1 MAGSD
6 KFEITVDEGDRRNG
20 SRLNSSAVLA
30 VVGEVDMATSPVL
43 WDALLRALRTG
54 DVTVDVA
61 DVALIDATGVGV
73 LVRATD
79 QARNIGRALTVRAP
93 SPTVRRVLEAADE
106 RVPARRRLSQPGPE
120 PLDASVRPVVP

>member
-1 MAGSD
+1 MGVAGSV
-6 KFEITVDEGDRRNG
+6 KFEITVDEGDRSND
-20 SRLNSSAVLA
+20 SRLNGSAVVV
-30 VVGEVDMATSPVL
+30 VVGEVDMATSPLL

-79 QARNIGRALTVRAP
+79 QARDNGRALIVRAP
-93 SPTVRRVLEAADE
+93 NPTVRRVLEAADPSRFLHVE
-106 RVPARRRLSQPGPE
+106 A
-120 PLDASVRPVVP
+120 

>member
-93 SPTVRRVLEAADE
+93 SPTVRRVLEAADPSGFLHVE
-106 RVPARRRLSQPGPE
+106 
-120 PLDASVRPVVP
+120 D